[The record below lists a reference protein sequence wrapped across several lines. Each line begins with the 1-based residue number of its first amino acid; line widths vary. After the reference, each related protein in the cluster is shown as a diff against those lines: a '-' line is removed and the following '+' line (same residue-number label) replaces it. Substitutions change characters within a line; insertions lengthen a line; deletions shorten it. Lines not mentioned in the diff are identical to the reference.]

1 MEELALYILDIAQSS
16 IEAGATRIKLS
27 LIEDLPSDKLII
39 RISDNG
45 GRLRS
50 RHLRPDLKALAAAAE
65 ICAGSFQVES
75 KRGLGTT
82 VIATFQHS
90 HVDRSPLGDLPRAII
105 NMIRMLD
112 EGNLIYSHRVV
123 TPKGE
128 EKFELDTSQIR
139 EEIGEVPLSHPG
151 VYRWLS
157 EFIGRGEERLARIAQ
172 GRDETVV
179 RREP

>member
-1 MEELALYILDIAQSS
+1 MEELALYILDIARNSV
-16 IEAGATRIKLS
+16 EAGATWIRLS
-27 LIEDLPSDKLII
+27 LIEDLPSDKLTV

-50 RHLRPDLKALAAAAE
+50 RRLRPDLKALEAAAE
-65 ICAGSFQVES
+65 MCAGSFQVES

-90 HVDRSPLGDLPRAII
+90 HIDRAPMGDLPRTLI
-105 NMIRMLD
+105 NIIRMLD
-112 EGNLIYSHRVV
+112 EGNLIYSHRVI

-128 EKFELDTSQIR
+128 KRFEFSTFQIR

-157 EFIGRGEERLARIAQ
+157 EFIGRGEERLARIVQ
-172 GRDETVV
+172 GVENA
-179 RREP
+179 